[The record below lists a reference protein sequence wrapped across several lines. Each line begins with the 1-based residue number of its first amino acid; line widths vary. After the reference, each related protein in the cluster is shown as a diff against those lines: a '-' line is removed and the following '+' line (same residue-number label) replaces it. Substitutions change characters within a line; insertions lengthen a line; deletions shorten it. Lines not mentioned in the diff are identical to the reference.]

1 MKSHLKT
8 RCAQEDAMWKLFVT
22 GVAAFLLAASQ
33 LAHAQYG
40 TTSAGAPQ
48 LLSDADLQAL
58 TDRRIEVL
66 KFALGLTPDQA
77 KYWPTVE
84 EAIRARVTAR
94 HQRLAN
100 LAARVSAPRESNPI
114 ELLRERADVLAQRA
128 AGLKKLADAWQP
140 LYESL
145 DPDQK
150 LRLRFLTLYVLRE
163 MGDALE
169 SRRMRIED
177 EYWD

>member
-1 MKSHLKT
+1 
-8 RCAQEDAMWKLFVT
+8 MWKIVVT
-22 GVAAFLLAASQ
+22 GLAAFLLAAPQ
-33 LAHAQYG
+33 LAHAQAPS
-40 TTSAGAPQ
+40 TAGPVQ
-48 LLSDADLQAL
+48 LLSDTDLKAL

-66 KFALGLTPDQA
+66 RFALGLTPDQA
-77 KYWPTVE
+77 KYWPAVE

-94 HQRLAN
+94 HERLAT
-100 LAARVSAPRESNPI
+100 LAARVNSPRESNPI

-140 LYESL
+140 LYDSL
-145 DPDQK
+145 DAAQK

-169 SRRMRIED
+169 SRRMRMED
-177 EYWD
+177 EYYGD

>member
-1 MKSHLKT
+1 M
-8 RCAQEDAMWKLFVT
+8 
-22 GVAAFLLAASQ
+22 
-33 LAHAQYG
+33 
-40 TTSAGAPQ
+40 
-48 LLSDADLQAL
+48 
-58 TDRRIEVL
+58 
-66 KFALGLTPDQA
+66 
-77 KYWPTVE
+77 
-84 EAIRARVTAR
+84 TAR

>member
-1 MKSHLKT
+1 
-8 RCAQEDAMWKLFVT
+8 MWKMVVT
-22 GVAAFLLAASQ
+22 GLAAFLLAAPQ
-33 LAHAQYG
+33 VAHAQAPS
-40 TTSAGAPQ
+40 TAGPVQ
-48 LLSDADLQAL
+48 LLSDADLKAL

-77 KYWPTVE
+77 KYWPAVE

-94 HQRLAN
+94 HERLAN
-100 LAARVSAPRESNPI
+100 LAARIGTQRESNPI
-114 ELLRERADVLAQRA
+114 ELLRERSDVLAQRA

-145 DPDQK
+145 DADQK
-150 LRLRFLTLYVLRE
+150 LRLRFLSLYVLRE

-169 SRRMRIED
+169 TRRMRIED
-177 EYWD
+177 EYWGWD

>member
-1 MKSHLKT
+1 
-8 RCAQEDAMWKLFVT
+8 MWKLIAAGVGVCLLVT
-22 GVAAFLLAASQ
+22 SQFAYAQNAS
-33 LAHAQYG
+33 
-40 TTSAGAPQ
+40 TAGPSR

-58 TDRRIEVL
+58 TDGRIGVL
-66 KFALGLTPDQA
+66 KSALGLTPEQE
-77 KYWPTVE
+77 KYWPAVE

-100 LAARVSAPRESNPI
+100 LAARINTPRESNPI
-114 ELLRERADVLAQRA
+114 ELLRERSDVLAQRA
-128 AGLKKLADAWQP
+128 AGLKRLADVWQP

-145 DPDQK
+145 DASQK

-163 MGDALE
+163 MSDALE